1 MAKSPQ
7 NNDLKKG
14 YTAYGKILS
23 LLFQAIILMLVFAFA
38 GNWAD
43 KYFQHKMKFL
53 TILGVFL
60 GMSVGFYNLIKNGLD
75 KD

>member
-1 MAKSPQ
+1 
-7 NNDLKKG
+7 
-14 YTAYGKILS
+14 
-23 LLFQAIILMLVFAFA
+23 MLVFAFA